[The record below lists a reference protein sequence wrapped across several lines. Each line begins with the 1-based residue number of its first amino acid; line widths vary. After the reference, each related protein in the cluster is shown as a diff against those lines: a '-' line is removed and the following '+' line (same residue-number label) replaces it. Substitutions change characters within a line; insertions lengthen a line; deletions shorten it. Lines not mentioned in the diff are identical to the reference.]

1 MPDKATG
8 RPKKNVKLRY
18 DEKGMFWFNL
28 ETKEKQN
35 PSMPGWA
42 QRSGGEIDFNRFI
55 KTWNN
60 ANNLEDVHKKF
71 FWRTPRQLSR
81 QRGEISEWLE
91 AEDIFPLKTLSTKA
105 GQRKRWSNQMSKL
118 LDEGEL
124 TRKRSHA
131 K

>member
-60 ANNLEDVHKKF
+60 A
-71 FWRTPRQLSR
+71 
-81 QRGEISEWLE
+81 
-91 AEDIFPLKTLSTKA
+91 
-105 GQRKRWSNQMSKL
+105 MSKL

>member
-55 KTWNN
+55 KTWN
-60 ANNLEDVHKKF
+60 KF
-71 FWRTPRQLSR
+71 IAPRVIDRYRQTP
-81 QRGEISEWLE
+81 
-91 AEDIFPLKTLSTKA
+91 T
-105 GQRKRWSNQMSKL
+105 
-118 LDEGEL
+118 
-124 TRKRSHA
+124 
-131 K
+131 